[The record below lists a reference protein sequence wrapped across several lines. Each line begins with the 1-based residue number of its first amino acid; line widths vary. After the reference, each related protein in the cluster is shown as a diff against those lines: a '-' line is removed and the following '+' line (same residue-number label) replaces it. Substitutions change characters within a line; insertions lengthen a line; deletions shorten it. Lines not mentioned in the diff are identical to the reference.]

1 MSGGGVSMKWTALI
15 SYVAM
20 VVVNILASTV
30 GINGKKTNEI
40 SDQVDVLFVP
50 AGYVF
55 SIWGLIYVLLA
66 IWLILQFR
74 SSQTHE
80 EPARMGLFV
89 MTCLFNI
96 AWLLSWHYGF
106 YTSSIV
112 IMIGLL
118 VSIIFLYESYSK
130 GDAHFSGRLP
140 FSIYL
145 GWISVALMA
154 NISFV
159 LKYYGW
165 DGFGFLEPFWAQV
178 LLILAT
184 VLAAFIRIYKQDIFF
199 SFVVIWALIGI
210 AVKNGI
216 EAGALFY
223 MPIIYSI
230 FLLIWIFIGR
240 GITKQQSM

>member
-1 MSGGGVSMKWTALI
+1 MKWIALI
-15 SYVAM
+15 SYLAM

-66 IWLILQFR
+66 IWLILHFR
-74 SSQTHE
+74 SSQVHE
-80 EPARMGLFV
+80 EPPTRMGLFV
-89 MTCLFNI
+89 VTCLFNI

-118 VSIIFLYESYSK
+118 MSLIFLYESYSK
-130 GDAHFSGRLP
+130 GDTHFSGRLP

-159 LKYYGW
+159 LKYYEW
-165 DGFGFLEPFWAQV
+165 DGFGFSEQFWAQI
-178 LLILAT
+178 LLFLAT
-184 VLAAFIRIYKQDIFF
+184 VLAAFIRIYKRDIFF
-199 SFVVIWALIGI
+199 PLVVIWALIGI
-210 AVKNGI
+210 AVKNGQD
-216 EAGALFY
+216 AGALFY

-230 FLLIWIFIGR
+230 FLFVWIFIGR
-240 GITKQQSM
+240 GITQRSGE

>member
-1 MSGGGVSMKWTALI
+1 MKWIMLL
-15 SYVAM
+15 SYLAM

-66 IWLILQFR
+66 IWLILNFR
-74 SSQTHE
+74 SSQEHE
-80 EPARMGLFV
+80 KPTRMGLFV
-89 MTCLFNI
+89 VICLFNI
-96 AWLLSWHYGF
+96 AWLLSWHYGL

-118 VSIIFLYESYSK
+118 ISLIFLYESYPK

-159 LKYYGW
+159 LKYYEW
-165 DGFGFLEPFWAQV
+165 DRFGFSEQFWAQT
-178 LLILAT
+178 LFILAT
-184 VLAAFIRIYKQDIFF
+184 GLAAFIRINNRDIFF
-199 SFVVIWALIGI
+199 PLVVIWALIGI
-210 AVKNGI
+210 AVKNGVD
-216 EAGALFY
+216 AGALFY
-223 MPIIYSI
+223 MPIIYSV
-230 FLLIWIFIGR
+230 FLFVWIFMGR
-240 GITKQQSM
+240 RIAKQ

>member
-1 MSGGGVSMKWTALI
+1 MKWIALI
-15 SYVAM
+15 SYIAM
-20 VVVNILASTV
+20 VVINILASTV

-55 SIWGLIYVLLA
+55 SIWGLIYLLLA
-66 IWLILQFR
+66 IWIFLQFR
-74 SSQTHE
+74 SSEKHKE
-80 EPARMGLFV
+80 SAKLSLFIS
-89 MTCLFNI
+89 TCLFNS
-96 AWLLSWHYGF
+96 AWLLSWHYAF

-118 VSIIFLYESYSK
+118 ISLIFLYESYPK
-130 GDAHFSGRLP
+130 GDAHFLVRLP
-140 FSIYL
+140 FSVYL

-159 LKYYGW
+159 LKYYEW
-165 DGFGFLEPFWAQV
+165 DGFGFSEQFWAQV

-184 VLAAFIRIYKQDIFF
+184 GLAAFIRVNNRDIFF
-199 SFVVIWALIGI
+199 PLVVIWAFIGI
-210 AVKNGI
+210 AVKNGVD
-216 EAGALFY
+216 AGALFY

-230 FLLIWIFIGR
+230 FLFLWIAIGR
-240 GITKQQSM
+240 GIAKR

>member
-1 MSGGGVSMKWTALI
+1 MKWIALI
-15 SYVAM
+15 SYLAM
-20 VVVNILASTV
+20 LVVNALASTV
-30 GINGKKTNEI
+30 GIKGKKTSEI
-40 SDQVDVLFVP
+40 SSQVDVLFVP

-55 SIWGLIYVLLA
+55 SIWGLIYLLLA

-74 SSQTHE
+74 SSQEHE
-80 EPARMGLFV
+80 ESSRMGLFIV
-89 MTCLFNI
+89 TCLFNI
-96 AWLLSWHYGF
+96 AWLLSWHYAF

-118 VSIIFLYESYSK
+118 ISLIFLYESYPK
-130 GDAHFSGRLP
+130 GDARFSGRLP

-159 LKYYGW
+159 LKYYEW
-165 DGFGFLEPFWAQV
+165 DGFSFSEQFWAQI

-184 VLAAFIRIYKQDIFF
+184 VLAAFIRIYKRDIFF
-199 SFVVIWALIGI
+199 SFVVMWAFIGI
-210 AVKNGI
+210 AVKNG
-216 EAGALFY
+216 EDAGALFY

-230 FLLIWIFIGR
+230 FLFVWILIGR
-240 GITKQQSM
+240 GTTQR